1 MRRLR
6 RAEKRILA
14 LGRLIDP
21 EADAL
26 SDRAI
31 ARELG
36 VSQPLVSKCR
46 HQVNEWLDEVF
57 RQGQEDANE
66 AADTVPDDAPR
77 FRRISVDELALEGF
91 DPVAPANPHIHQS
104 LRRCED
110 QFSAGRALIDF
121 DPFETR

>member
-21 EADAL
+21 DADAL

-57 RQGQEDANE
+57 QQGQEDASG
-66 AADTVPDDAPR
+66 AADTVPDDPPR

-91 DPVAPANPHIHQS
+91 DPVAPANPSRHQS
-104 LRRCED
+104 LRRCVD
-110 QFSAGRALIDF
+110 QSPAGRALIDF